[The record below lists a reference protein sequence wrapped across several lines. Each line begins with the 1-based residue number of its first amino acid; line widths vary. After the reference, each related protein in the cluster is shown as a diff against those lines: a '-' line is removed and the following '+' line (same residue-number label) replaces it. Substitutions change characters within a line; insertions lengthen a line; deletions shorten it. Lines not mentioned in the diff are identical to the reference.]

1 MSKSTKEKE
10 RLKSIKMYEQHGIPV
25 PLELIKIKLIFK
37 EPKRNN
43 LNITKQMLKTFYNEH
58 WVREKI
64 HAKLLTYIRN
74 SIIDMARS
82 IKMYDFKVQF
92 QLLKMHVRDNKL
104 FMVSLMFDL
113 IDRKNNVIGQIIP
126 NDLYLNLKSEYFD
139 GSKKIPHD
147 ILNTVLKRLDEAPP
161 YQSKLIINTRIY
173 NNNYSHKIKKFKS
186 DCYYRQLIN
195 DFIQKSNK
203 YLTKLS
209 LSRRFLFEH
218 GSLLGINRSVCALYV
233 TNDGIHVQITGEKEG
248 SKNKILFDISKNV
261 CPLKFIKMLIVFE
274 VIDVNI
280 PEDKFTL
287 ENLPEIENMIRI
299 ANY

>member
-1 MSKSTKEKE
+1 MSKSIKEKE
-10 RLKSIKMYEQHGIPV
+10 RLKSIRTCEKNGTPV
-25 PLELIKIKLIFK
+25 PLELIKIKLMFK

-43 LNITKQMLKTFYNEH
+43 LNITKQMIKTFYNEH
-58 WVREKI
+58 WVREKF
-64 HAKLLTYIRN
+64 HERTMKYIRN
-74 SIIDMARS
+74 SIIDIARS
-82 IKMYDFKVQF
+82 MKMYNLKVKV
-92 QLLKMHVRDNKL
+92 QLLKMPVRENKL
-104 FMVSLMFDL
+104 LMVSLMFYL
-113 IDRKNNVIGQIIP
+113 MDRKNNVIGHIMP
-126 NDLYLNLKSEYFD
+126 NDLNLNSEYFD
-139 GSKKIPHD
+139 WRNKIPNN
-147 ILNTVLKRLDEAPP
+147 ILNTVLKKLDEAPL
-161 YQSKLIINTRIY
+161 YQSKLIVNLRIY
-173 NNNYSHKIKKFKS
+173 NNNYSHKSIRFKS

-195 DFIQKSNK
+195 DFIQNSNK

-209 LSRRFLFEH
+209 LNRRFLFEH

>member
-1 MSKSTKEKE
+1 MSKSIKEKE
-10 RLKSIKMYEQHGIPV
+10 RLKSIRTCEKNGTPV
-25 PLELIKIKLIFK
+25 PLELIKIKLMFK

-58 WVREKI
+58 WVREKF
-64 HAKLLTYIRN
+64 HERTMKYIRN
-74 SIIDMARS
+74 SIIDIARS
-82 IKMYDFKVQF
+82 MKMYNLKVKV
-92 QLLKMHVRDNKL
+92 QLLKMPVRENKL
-104 FMVSLMFDL
+104 LMVSLMFYL
-113 IDRKNNVIGQIIP
+113 MDRNNNVIGHIMP
-126 NDLYLNLKSEYFD
+126 NDLNLNSEYFD
-139 GSKKIPHD
+139 WRNKIPNN
-147 ILNTVLKRLDEAPP
+147 ILNTVLKKLDEAPP
-161 YQSKLIINTRIY
+161 YQSKLIVNLRIY
-173 NNNYSHKIKKFKS
+173 NNNYSHKSIRFKS

-195 DFIQKSNK
+195 DFIQNSNK

-209 LSRRFLFEH
+209 LNRRFLFEH

-261 CPLKFIKMLIVFE
+261 CPLEFIKMLIAFE

-287 ENLPEIENMIRI
+287 ENLSEIENMIRI